1 MVLEID
7 RGLDVGVKSSKRG
20 RLERD
25 EEDERV
31 VLLAVLLDDRFRKE
45 AGLDCMAATRLDGLS
60 GRCKGSPSSSLS
72 AGELCDLIMRGR

>member
-45 AGLDCMAATRLDGLS
+45 AGLDCMAATR
-60 GRCKGSPSSSLS
+60 RCKGSPSSSLS

>member
-1 MVLEID
+1 MVLETD
-7 RGLDVGVKSSKRG
+7 RGIDVGVKSSKRG
-20 RLERD
+20 RLER
-25 EEDERV
+25 DERV

>member
-25 EEDERV
+25 EEE
-31 VLLAVLLDDRFRKE
+31 AVLDVVVDDDRFRKE
-45 AGLDCMAATRLDGLS
+45 AGLDCMAATR
-60 GRCKGSPSSSLS
+60 RCKGSPSSSLS

>member
-25 EEDERV
+25 EEE
-31 VLLAVLLDDRFRKE
+31 AVLDVVVDDDRFRKE

>member
-1 MVLEID
+1 MVLETD
-7 RGLDVGVKSSKRG
+7 RGIDVGVKSSKRG

-45 AGLDCMAATRLDGLS
+45 AGLDCMAATR
-60 GRCKGSPSSSLS
+60 RCKGSPSSSLLS